1 MPASRSQRLREE
13 KFNQNIK
20 KRGNVSIGK
29 AAEHTDETKPRVSG
43 ALVAFFVV
51 VVVGSSFVQI
61 LRMFQTSVPNFSK

>member
-29 AAEHTDETKPRVSG
+29 AAEHIDDTKPRVSNT
-43 ALVAFFVV
+43 LIAFFIV
-51 VVVGSSFVQI
+51 VVVGSSFVQV
-61 LRMFQTSVPNFSK
+61 LRMFQTSVPNLS